1 MKLLTFQTDAGLAV
15 GMDTKRGVLD
25 IASAAAALSSNEAI
39 PIVMSDILEGGRQAQ
54 DHLKQLALKAE
65 AEGDDSLFIPEEQL
79 TWGPCVPKPGKIICV
94 GLNYRKHAIET
105 NSPIPQIPIL
115 FSKYNNS
122 LSAHGQDVEIPDLTQ
137 KLDYEAE
144 LAVVIGSQ
152 AKNLSR
158 EMALDCVA
166 GYSCANDLSARD
178 LQLQT
183 SQWLAGKSCDGF
195 CPLGPYLVTS
205 DEVEHPNS
213 LQIRTYVNGEVRQNS
228 NTLDMIFHVDEIIS
242 FISSLMTLEPGDVI
256 LTGTPEGV
264 VMGYPPEMQIY
275 LQPGDEVTI
284 EIESLGSL
292 TNRVKA
298 PL

>member
-1 MKLLTFQTDAGLAV
+1 MKLLTFQTGAGLAV
-15 GMDTKRGVLD
+15 GMVTKKGVLN
-25 IASAAAALSSNEAI
+25 IASAAAALSYNETI
-39 PIVMSDILEGGRQAQ
+39 PTVMNDILEGGRKAQ
-54 DHLKQLALKAE
+54 DHLKQLARKAE
-65 AEGDDSLFIPEEQL
+65 TEGDDSLFIPEEQL
-79 TWGPCVPKPGKIICV
+79 VWGPCVPKPGKIICV

-105 NSPIPQIPIL
+105 NSPIPQTPIL

-122 LSAHGQDVEIPDLTQ
+122 LSGHGQDVEIPDLTQ

-152 AKNLSR
+152 AKNVGR
-158 EMALDCVA
+158 EIALDYVA
-166 GYSCANDLSARD
+166 GYCCANDLSARD

-205 DEVEHPNS
+205 DEVDNPNS

-228 NTLDMIFHVDEIIS
+228 NTSDMIFHVDEIVS
-242 FISSLMTLEPGDVI
+242 FISGLMTLEPGDVI

-264 VMGYPPEMQIY
+264 VMGYPPEMQKY
-275 LQPGDEVTI
+275 LQPGDEVMI